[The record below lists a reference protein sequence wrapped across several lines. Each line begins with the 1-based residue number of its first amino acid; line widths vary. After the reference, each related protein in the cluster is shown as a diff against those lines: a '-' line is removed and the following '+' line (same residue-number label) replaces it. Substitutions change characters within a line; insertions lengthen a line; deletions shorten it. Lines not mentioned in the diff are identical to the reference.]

1 MIGPGGVGKSSFLR
15 GLMNLK
21 LPKDAESTIL
31 ADTKMVKQQFWAK
44 AGEFADSFWVE
55 VTEKDEIQELSGLLE
70 LVALAKSGASVSS
83 PAVAILSTMD
93 DASAQSGFYPTGF
106 KPQYVRSIRDEY
118 MSHIEDNVV
127 RDVLTQAI
135 ESGPLN
141 PVDLQSEVLIH
152 VWDCGGQTVFLDVLP
167 AFLTSRT
174 MFLLFFDARQ
184 DLLSKC
190 NMLTYK
196 EGRVLSK
203 SEQSFTI
210 IQLLT
215 QWMASIHAMCTR
227 KDSVAI
233 FTAPSESE
241 SPATRGRAS
250 DSIEVRSSATSHS
263 SEQMLAQF
271 PPEHDTV
278 NTIPRFPRIIPV
290 GTHGDDPTVQRK
302 RKEVLG
308 TLRSY
313 CEDKA
318 YTPLLLDGVIVNNT
332 TAGCGKQVED
342 KGFNH
347 IRGMV
352 HELAS
357 KHLAVR
363 TPVAWVLFRKVLQK
377 VAQGSPIVSY
387 QQAVAVGQACGIAV
401 DVVPSVLH
409 FYHELAVFF
418 HYTQIES
425 LSQCIIVDPQWLIKQ
440 LGKLLAPEGFQQEI
454 SNQLLWKPLH
464 EKGILVQ
471 QLYEEVWER
480 SNLQPQSLA
489 DLLECF
495 LLAAPINPPTRVS
508 PFPGRKYFIPCVLQL
523 SSQSADSTANTQEKV
538 KTSSP
543 LHLIFSTQYVPP
555 GFFTRLATALTRE
568 PKCEPLFERGVFRD
582 KMTFAYGDS
591 AVDKID
597 ELTIHEL
604 SSSVQITVVRT
615 EHRKPHIPTFSNT
628 CRGILKLIQAC
639 FATIHHWLPLINV
652 NIAFFCERCRE
663 EEYPVKNHFI
673 PIPPSS
679 TATSVLRCQAA
690 HNCSPTKEQQY
701 WLEIPKTPEVCC

>member
-1 MIGPGGVGKSSFLR
+1 MIGPGGVGKSSLLR
-15 GLMNLK
+15 GLMNWK
-21 LPKDAESTIL
+21 LPRHAESTIL

-44 AGEFADSFWVE
+44 AGESADSFWVE
-55 VTEKDEIQELSGLLE
+55 VTEQDEIQELSGLLQH
-70 LVALAKSGASVSS
+70 VALAAF
-83 PAVAILSTMD
+83 PTHAAAILSTLD
-93 DASAQSGFYPTGF
+93 DASAQSTFYPTGF
-106 KPQYVRSIRDEY
+106 KPQSVRSIRDEY
-118 MSHIEDNVV
+118 VSHIQDSIV
-127 RDVLTQAI
+127 RDVLTLATKRSPI
-135 ESGPLN
+135 N
-141 PVDLQSEVLIH
+141 PVVPQLEVLMN

-167 AFLTSRT
+167 AFVTSRT

-190 NMLTYK
+190 SMLTYK

-227 KDSVAI
+227 KDSAAI
-233 FTAPSESE
+233 FTVPSESE
-241 SPATRGRAS
+241 SPATRERAS
-250 DSIEVRSSATSHS
+250 DSIEVRSSATSHP
-263 SEQMLAQF
+263 SEQMLAKNS
-271 PPEHDTV
+271 PEHDTV

-290 GTHGDDPTVQRK
+290 GTHGDDPEVQSK
-302 RKEVLG
+302 RGEILDTLG
-308 TLRSY
+308 SH

-318 YTPLLLDGVIVNNT
+318 YTPLLLDGVIVNST

-342 KGFNH
+342 KGFNY
-347 IRGMV
+347 IRERV

-387 QQAVAVGQACGIAV
+387 QQAVAVGQACRIAD

-489 DLLECF
+489 DLLEDF
-495 LLAAPINPPTRVS
+495 LLAAPINPPTMVS
-508 PFPGRKYFIPCVLQL
+508 LFGRKYFIPCVLQL
-523 SSQSADSTANTQEKV
+523 SSQSADSTAKTQEKV

-543 LHLIFSTQYVPP
+543 LHLIFSTQYVSP

-582 KMTFAYGDS
+582 KMTFAYGES
-591 AVDKID
+591 EVDKID
-597 ELTIHEL
+597 ELTIYEL
-604 SSSVQITVVRT
+604 SSGVQITVVRT
-615 EHRKPHIPTFSNT
+615 EHRQPHVPTFSNT
-628 CRGILKLIQAC
+628 CRGILKLIRAC

-652 NIAFFCERCRE
+652 KIAFFCERCRE
-663 EEYPVKNHFI
+663 EEYPVKTHFI

-690 HNCSPTKEQQY
+690 HNCRPTKEQQY

>member
-21 LPKDAESTIL
+21 LPRDAESTIL

-55 VTEKDEIQELSGLLE
+55 VTEQDEIQELSGLLG
-70 LVALAKSGASVSS
+70 LVALAKPGAF
-83 PAVAILSTMD
+83 VASH
-93 DASAQSGFYPTGF
+93 AQGGFYPTGF

-118 MSHIEDNVV
+118 VSHIEDSVV

-135 ESGPLN
+135 ENSALI
-141 PVDLQSEVLIH
+141 PVDLHSEVLMH

-190 NMLTYK
+190 NMLSYK
-196 EGRVLSK
+196 EGRVLSR

-250 DSIEVRSSATSHS
+250 DSIEMQSSATSHP
-263 SEQMLAQF
+263 SEQMQGQH

-290 GTHGDDPTVQRK
+290 GTHGDDPTVQHK

-313 CEDKA
+313 CEDKT

-332 TAGCGKQVED
+332 TAGCGKQAED
-342 KGFNH
+342 KGFKY
-347 IRGMV
+347 IRERV

-357 KHLAVR
+357 DHLAVR

-377 VAQGSPIVSY
+377 VSQGPIVSY
-387 QQAVAVGQACGIAV
+387 QQAFAVGQACGIAEN
-401 DVVPSVLH
+401 VVPSVLH

-425 LSQCIIVDPQWLIKQ
+425 LSQRIIVDPQWLIKQ
-440 LGKLLAPEGFQQEI
+440 LGKLLAPEGFRQEI
-454 SNQLLWKPLH
+454 SNQLLWKPLQ

-471 QLYEEVWER
+471 QLYEEVWEK

-489 DLLECF
+489 DLLEDF
-495 LLAAPINPPTRVS
+495 LLAAPINPPTMVS

-523 SSQSADSTANTQEKV
+523 SSQSADSADNTQEKV
-538 KTSSP
+538 KASSP

-568 PKCEPLFERGVFRD
+568 PKCEPLFERGIFRD
-582 KMTFAYGDS
+582 KMTFAYGERE
-591 AVDKID
+591 VDKID

-604 SSSVQITVVRT
+604 SSGVQITVVRT
-615 EHRKPHIPTFSNT
+615 EHRQPHIPTFSNT

-652 NIAFFCERCRE
+652 RIAFFCERCRE

-679 TATSVLRCQAA
+679 MTTSVLRCQAA
-690 HNCSPTKEQQY
+690 HNCNPTKEQQD
-701 WLEIPKTPEVCC
+701 WLKIPKTPEVC